1 MQKKYIYIDGSS
13 GTTGLRINQILK
25 NHDKVSIIKI
35 DEKYRKNEKYRLDAI
50 KNSDLSILCLPDK
63 ESAHIA
69 QWFNDGDKII
79 DTSTYHRVNSSWI
92 YGLAEMQV
100 DQREKISKSNLIAN
114 PGCYPTGIILAIKPL
129 VDNHIISSSYP
140 LSIHA
145 LSGYSGGGKKLIEKW
160 ESNAYKSVKFES
172 PYALIDKH
180 KHLEEIKYYTNLDD
194 YPHFMPS
201 VGAFFNGMR
210 IEISIHKNNLLGLI
224 NPKNLF
230 EILTMTYE
238 DENNIDISLYDN
250 DSFYD
255 DFSFSPEKNNNTN
268 KVTIS
273 IIPNKLGH
281 ISLIIQLDNLGK
293 GASGAAV
300 QNMNLMLD
308 LDENT
313 GINS

>member
-1 MQKKYIYIDGSS
+1 MNKKNIYIDGSS
-13 GTTGLRINQILK
+13 GTTGLKINEILN
-25 NHDKVSIIKI
+25 NHDEISLITI
-35 DEKYRKNEKYRLDAI
+35 DDKFRKNDKYRIDAI
-50 KNSDLSILCLPDK
+50 KSADLSILCLPDE
-63 ESAHIA
+63 ESSRIA
-69 QWFNDGDKII
+69 KWFNNEDKII
-79 DTSTYHRVNSSWI
+79 DTSTHHRVNPSWV

-100 DQREKISKSNLIAN
+100 DQREKISNSNLVAN
-114 PGCYPTGIILAIKPL
+114 PGCYPTGIVLAIKPL

-160 ESNAYKSVKFES
+160 ETDIYKSIKFES
-172 PYALIDKH
+172 PYALLDKH
-180 KHLEEIKYYTNLDD
+180 KHLEEIKYYTNLDE

-201 VGAFFNGMR
+201 VGAFFKGMR
-210 IEISIHKNNLLGLI
+210 IEISIHKNNFTGLI
-224 NPKNLF
+224 NPKNLLD
-230 EILTMTYE
+230 IISATYE
-238 DENNIDISLYDN
+238 NESNIDLSLYDN

-255 DFSFSPEKNNNTN
+255 DFSFNPEKNNGTN

-300 QNMNLMLD
+300 QNMNLMLG
-308 LDENT
+308 LNENA

>member
-1 MQKKYIYIDGSS
+1 MQKKNIYIDGSS

-69 QWFNDGDKII
+69 QLFNDGDKII

-100 DQREKISKSNLIAN
+100 DQREKISKSNLVAN

-172 PYALIDKH
+172 PYALLDKH

-194 YPHFMPS
+194 YPHFIPS

-238 DENNIDISLYDN
+238 DENNIVISLYDN